1 MIRESLLRHDSRY
14 IRYVVSHQDKK
25 MKEEIIQHINQLEK
39 EQGVTILLAVES
51 GSRAWGCPSPDSD
64 YDVRIIYKRPKS
76 EYLDIDDKPDT
87 INYFH
92 GELLDINGWDIKK
105 TLKLI
110 RKSNA
115 TPFEWAQSPIIY
127 KEVNEFSSTILNL
140 CKDYFQPRHTVNHYK
155 GIAKNSYLSND
166 LAGKIKLKKLF
177 YVLRP
182 LMAAKWIIKKSQIP
196 PMDIPNLISI
206 IEEKDIVN
214 HINGLLEIKSA
225 ANEDYVHIMDK
236 QIVDF
241 IDQEFNYVNSILIE
255 GATEVPSTEEL
266 NSKFRQIIED

>member
-1 MIRESLLRHDSRY
+1 MRA
-14 IRYVVSHQDKK
+14 
-25 MKEEIIQHINQLEK
+25 EIIEHINKLEK
-39 EQGVTILLAVES
+39 EQGINILLAVES

-64 YDVRIIYKRPKS
+64 YDVRIIFKRSKS

-115 TPFEWAQSPIIY
+115 TPFEWAQSPIKY
-127 KEVNEFSSTILNL
+127 KEIDNFSSMILNL
-140 CKDYFQPRHTVNHYK
+140 SKEYFQPRHTVNHYK
-155 GIAKNSYLSND
+155 GIGKNSYLSND
-166 LAGKIKLKKLF
+166 LSGEIKLKKLF

-182 LMAAKWIIKKSQIP
+182 LMAAKWIIRNNEIP

-206 IEEKDIVN
+206 IEDKDVVN
-214 HINGLLEIKSA
+214 HINNLLEIKRN
-225 ANEDYVHIMDK
+225 ANEDYIHKMDTL
-236 QIVDF
+236 IVDF
-241 IDQEFNYVNSILIE
+241 IDKEFNYVSSVQVEEKSDI
-255 GATEVPSTEEL
+255 PSSKQL
-266 NSKFRQIIED
+266 NKKFKEIIED

>member
-1 MIRESLLRHDSRY
+1 
-14 IRYVVSHQDKK
+14 V
-25 MKEEIIQHINQLEK
+25 KEEIIEHIGQLEK
-39 EQGVTILLAVES
+39 EQGITILLAAES

-64 YDVRIIYKRPKS
+64 YDVRIIYKRSKS
-76 EYLDIDDKPDT
+76 EYLEIDDKPDT

-115 TPFEWAQSPIIY
+115 TPFEWAQSPIKY
-127 KEVNEFSSTILNL
+127 KEIDNFSTTILKL
-140 CKDYFQPRHTVNHYK
+140 SREYFQPRHTVNHYK

-166 LAGKIKLKKLF
+166 LSGEIKLKKLF

-182 LMAAKWIIKKSQIP
+182 LMAAKWVIKKNEIP

-206 IEEKDIVN
+206 IENKNIVN
-214 HINGLLEIKSA
+214 HINDLLEIKST
-225 ANEDYVHIMDK
+225 ANEDYVHKMDN
-236 QIVDF
+236 IIIDF
-241 IDQEFNYVNSILIE
+241 IDIEFNYVSSIQLQDCNN
-255 GATEVPSTEEL
+255 VPSSEQL
-266 NSKFRQIIED
+266 NKKFKQIIED

>member
-1 MIRESLLRHDSRY
+1 MRN
-14 IRYVVSHQDKK
+14 
-25 MKEEIIQHINQLEK
+25 EIIKHIKQLEEK
-39 EQGVTILLAVES
+39 QNIKILLAAES

-76 EYLDIDDKPDT
+76 DYLEIDDKPDS

-127 KEVNEFSSTILNL
+127 TEIEDFRSTLLNL
-140 CKDYFQPRHTVNHYK
+140 CKEYFNPRHTVNHYK
-155 GIAKNSYLSND
+155 GIAKNSFSNND
-166 LAGKIKLKKLF
+166 LSSAIKLKKLF

-182 LMAAKWIIKKSQIP
+182 IMAAKWIIKKNEIP

-206 IEEKDIVN
+206 VEDDTVMN
-214 HINGLLEIKSA
+214 HINHLLEIKKS
-225 ANEDYVHIMDK
+225 ANEDYVHKMDK
-236 QIVDF
+236 LIIDF
-241 IDQEFNYVNSILIE
+241 IDQEFNY
-255 GATEVPSTEEL
+255 L
-266 NSKFRQIIED
+266 NSVNMQDTTELQSSEKLNTKFKEIIEN

>member
-1 MIRESLLRHDSRY
+1 
-14 IRYVVSHQDKK
+14 
-25 MKEEIIQHINQLEK
+25 MKEEIIEHINQLEK
-39 EQGVTILLAVES
+39 EKGIKILLAAES

-76 EYLDIDDKPDT
+76 EYLEIDNKEDT

-115 TPFEWAQSPIIY
+115 TPFEWAQSPIKY
-127 KEVNEFSSTILNL
+127 KEVNNFSSTILNL
-140 CKDYFQPRHTVNHYK
+140 SKEYFQPRHTVNHYK

-166 LAGKIKLKKLF
+166 LSGEIKLKKLF

-182 LMAAKWIIKKSQIP
+182 LMAAKWIIRKNEIP
-196 PMDIPNLISI
+196 PMDIPNLLSI
-206 IEEKDIVN
+206 IDENDIVK
-214 HINGLLEIKSA
+214 HINNLLEIKSA
-225 ANEDYVHIMDK
+225 ANEDYVHKMDNL
-236 QIVDF
+236 IVDF
-241 IDQEFNYVNSILIE
+241 IDKEFNYVSSIQLE
-255 GATEVPSTEEL
+255 DKTDVPSSDQL
-266 NSKFRQIIED
+266 NKKFKEIIED

>member
-1 MIRESLLRHDSRY
+1 
-14 IRYVVSHQDKK
+14 
-25 MKEEIIQHINQLEK
+25 MKEEIIEHINQLEK
-39 EQGVTILLAVES
+39 EKGITILLAAES

-76 EYLDIDDKPDT
+76 EYLEIDDRPDT

-92 GELLDINGWDIKK
+92 GELLDINGWDLKK

-115 TPFEWAQSPIIY
+115 TPFEWAQSPIKY
-127 KEVNEFSSTILNL
+127 KEIDNFSSTILNL
-140 CKDYFQPRHTVNHYK
+140 SKEYFQPRHTVNHYK

-166 LAGKIKLKKLF
+166 LSGEIKLKKLF

-182 LMAAKWIIKKSQIP
+182 LMAAKWIIIKNEIP

-206 IEEKDIVN
+206 IDENDIVQ
-214 HINGLLEIKSA
+214 HINNLLEIKSA
-225 ANEDYVHIMDK
+225 ANEDYVHKMDK
-236 QIVDF
+236 LIIDF
-241 IDQEFNYVNSILIE
+241 IDQEFNYVSSIQLE
-255 GATEVPSTEEL
+255 EKTEVPSSEQL
-266 NSKFRQIIED
+266 NKKFKEIIED

>member
-1 MIRESLLRHDSRY
+1 
-14 IRYVVSHQDKK
+14 
-25 MKEEIIQHINQLEK
+25 MKEEIIEHISQLEK
-39 EQGVTILLAVES
+39 EEGITILLAAES

-64 YDVRIIYKRPKS
+64 YDVRIIYKRTKS
-76 EYLDIDDKPDT
+76 EYLNIDDKPDT

-127 KEVNEFSSTILNL
+127 KEVDNFSSTILKL
-140 CKDYFQPRHTVNHYK
+140 SKEYFQPRHTVNHYK

-166 LAGKIKLKKLF
+166 LSGQIKLKKLF

-182 LMAAKWIIKKSQIP
+182 LMAAKWIIVKNEIP

-206 IEEKDIVN
+206 IDEDDIVK
-214 HINGLLEIKSA
+214 HINKLLEIKRA
-225 ANEDYVHIMDK
+225 ANEDYVHKMDNL
-236 QIVDF
+236 IVDF
-241 IDQEFNYVNSILIE
+241 IDKEFNYVSSIQLE
-255 GATEVPSTEEL
+255 DKTEVPSSEQL
-266 NSKFRQIIED
+266 NIKFKEIIED

>member
-1 MIRESLLRHDSRY
+1 M
-14 IRYVVSHQDKK
+14 KK
-25 MKEEIIQHINQLEK
+25 EIIEHLDQLEK
-39 EQGVTILLAVES
+39 EQGITILLAAES

-76 EYLDIDDKPDT
+76 EYLEIDDKPDT

-115 TPFEWAQSPIIY
+115 TPFEWAQSPIKY
-127 KEVNEFSSTILNL
+127 KEIDDFSSTILNL
-140 CKDYFQPRHTVNHYK
+140 SQEYFLPRHTVNHYK
-155 GIAKNSYLSND
+155 GIAKNSYFSND
-166 LAGKIKLKKLF
+166 LTGEIKLKKLF

-182 LMAAKWIIKKSQIP
+182 LMAAKWIIKKKEIP

-206 IEEKDIVN
+206 IDDKNIVS
-214 HINGLLEIKSA
+214 HINGLLKIKST
-225 ANEDYVHIMDK
+225 ANEDYVHKMNNL
-236 QIVDF
+236 IVEF
-241 IDQEFNYVNSILIE
+241 IDQEFNYVSSIQLENNSDF
-255 GATEVPSTEEL
+255 PSSEQL
-266 NSKFRQIIED
+266 NNKFKEIIED

>member
-1 MIRESLLRHDSRY
+1 MRAAIVE
-14 IRYVVSHQDKK
+14 
-25 MKEEIIQHINQLEK
+25 HINQLEK
-39 EQGVTILLAVES
+39 EQGITILLAAES

-64 YDVRIIYKRPKS
+64 YDVRIIYKRSKS
-76 EYLDIDDKPDT
+76 EYLNIDDKPDT

-115 TPFEWAQSPIIY
+115 TPFEWAQSPIKY
-127 KEVNEFSSTILNL
+127 KEIDNFSSTILKL
-140 CKDYFQPRHTVNHYK
+140 SKEYFQPRHTVNHYK

-166 LAGKIKLKKLF
+166 LSGEIKLKKLF

-182 LMAAKWIIKKSQIP
+182 LMAAKWIIKKNEIP

-206 IEEKDIVN
+206 IEDNKIVN
-214 HINGLLEIKSA
+214 HINDLLEIKST
-225 ANEDYVHIMDK
+225 ANEDYVHKLDIL
-236 QIVDF
+236 IADF
-241 IDQEFNYVNSILIE
+241 IDKEFNYVSSIQLEDNSD
-255 GATEVPSTEEL
+255 VPSSEQL
-266 NSKFRQIIED
+266 NKKFKEIIED

>member
-1 MIRESLLRHDSRY
+1 
-14 IRYVVSHQDKK
+14 
-25 MKEEIIQHINQLEK
+25 MKEEIIEHIGQLEK
-39 EQGVTILLAVES
+39 EQGITILLAAES

-64 YDVRIIYKRPKS
+64 YDVRIIYKRSKS
-76 EYLDIDDKPDT
+76 EYLNIDDKPDT

-115 TPFEWAQSPIIY
+115 TPFEWAQSPIKY
-127 KEVNEFSSTILNL
+127 KEIDNFSTVILKL
-140 CKDYFQPRHTVNHYK
+140 SKEYFQPRHTVNHYK

-166 LAGKIKLKKLF
+166 LSGEIKLKKLF

-182 LMAAKWIIKKSQIP
+182 LMAAKWIIKKNEIP

-206 IEEKDIVN
+206 IEDKKIVN
-214 HINGLLEIKSA
+214 HINDLLEIKST
-225 ANEDYVHIMDK
+225 ANEDYVHKMDK
-236 QIVDF
+236 QIADF
-241 IDQEFNYVNSILIE
+241 IDKEFNYVSSIQLEDNSD
-255 GATEVPSTEEL
+255 VPSSEQL
-266 NSKFRQIIED
+266 NKKFKEIIED

>member
-1 MIRESLLRHDSRY
+1 
-14 IRYVVSHQDKK
+14 
-25 MKEEIIQHINQLEK
+25 MKEEIIEHINQLEK
-39 EQGVTILLAVES
+39 EKGITILLAAES

-76 EYLDIDDKPDT
+76 EYLEIDDRPDT

-92 GELLDINGWDIKK
+92 GELLDINGWDLKK

-115 TPFEWAQSPIIY
+115 TPFEWAQSPIKY
-127 KEVNEFSSTILNL
+127 KEIDNFSSTILNL
-140 CKDYFQPRHTVNHYK
+140 SKEYFQPRHTVNHYR

-166 LAGKIKLKKLF
+166 LSGEIKLKKLF

-182 LMAAKWIIKKSQIP
+182 LMAAKWIIIKNEIP

-206 IEEKDIVN
+206 IHENDIVQ
-214 HINGLLEIKSA
+214 HINNLLKIKSA
-225 ANEDYVHIMDK
+225 ANEDYVHKMDK
-236 QIVDF
+236 LIIDF
-241 IDQEFNYVNSILIE
+241 IDQEFNYVSSIQLE
-255 GATEVPSTEEL
+255 EKTEVPSSEQL
-266 NSKFRQIIED
+266 NKKFKEIIED